1 MNILHVLQKV
11 FAVLVI
17 APPLYMGFRY
27 LRWFFR
33 QHQEDKIEAD
43 Q

>member
-1 MNILHVLQKV
+1 MHILQVLEKL

-33 QHQEDKIEAD
+33 QNQEEQIEAD